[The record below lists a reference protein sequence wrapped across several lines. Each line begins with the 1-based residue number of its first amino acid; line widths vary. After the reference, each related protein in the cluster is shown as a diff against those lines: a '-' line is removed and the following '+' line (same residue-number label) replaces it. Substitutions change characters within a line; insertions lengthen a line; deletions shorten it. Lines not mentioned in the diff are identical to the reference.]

1 MMGTSVAIFNRRV
14 SGHFVKLTIFHYIPS
29 DKNNNLLAYRT
40 RVSQETTSQLKDKTM
55 NKYGMIFGVVMFAVG
70 FFTRSVFSP
79 WADAPPSADAHAA
92 MATSDKPIPAQ
103 TTLTNKPDAEK
114 LALKKQIAQLEAQV
128 TSLKQHK
135 ATHIE
140 ASKTATPGA
149 VKQDA
154 DADST
159 EPQMVSIELEELRK
173 LVAAKAI
180 REAEERGDFRPTFDI
195 NPDSSVADVKKNFS
209 EENIDYSWATP
220 QETKLYDTF
229 SSTEKLAE
237 LSITQTVCKTSV
249 CLVSV
254 SVDANEPFDSESL
267 IKAVSGSGA
276 NAGFRTLMVLHQI
289 EAGLVDIYFSK

>member
-1 MMGTSVAIFNRRV
+1 
-14 SGHFVKLTIFHYIPS
+14 
-29 DKNNNLLAYRT
+29 
-40 RVSQETTSQLKDKTM
+40 M
-55 NKYGMIFGVVMFAVG
+55 NKYGMIFGVVMFAAG
-70 FFTRSVFSP
+70 FFAHSAVSP
-79 WADAPPSADAHAA
+79 SKDLQPDITIPTDNPAA
-92 MATSDKPIPAQ
+92 MPPPD
-103 TTLTNKPDAEK
+103 KPDAEN

-128 TSLKQHK
+128 ASLKQHK

-180 REAEERGDFRPTFDI
+180 REAEERGDLRPAFDI
-195 NPDSSVADVKKNFS
+195 NPGSSVADVKKNFS
-209 EENIDYSWATP
+209 EENIDYSWAP
-220 QETKLYDTF
+220 SQQTKLYDTF
-229 SSTEKLAE
+229 SSTETLSE
-237 LSITQTVCKTSV
+237 LSITEAVCKTSV
-249 CLVSV
+249 CRVSV
-254 SVDANEPFDSESL
+254 SVAANEPFDSESL
-267 IKAVSGSGA
+267 TKAVSASGA